1 VLIANILAP
10 LTNAEQWVLERLHSI
25 GLGWGL
31 AIVGLVVL
39 VRLCTLPLIVK
50 QFKSQRELREH
61 MPEMK
66 KLQARHKDDKQRLQQ
81 EMQAYYREHGINPLA
96 SFAPLLIQI
105 PVFISLYYLMR
116 QDVKSG
122 LFGTDG
128 FLFIPHL
135 TEKPVGSVLITLI
148 LCYLVSQVSGS
159 LVATRAMKG
168 GQKGLM
174 LALPL
179 LFVTVVARFPAGL
192 AVYWIT
198 TSLWTLGQ
206 QLVMWRLQPN
216 MAPTSLT
223 SAMSMESGGSMAVD
237 DLGPEKSSSKAS
249 SRSPANGNGSSGS
262 NGAGARSKPPPRK
275 RKKKKAHGRRR

>member
-10 LTNAEQWVLERLHSI
+10 LTNAEEWLLERLHSI

-31 AIVGLVVL
+31 AIVGLVIV
-39 VRLCTLPLIVK
+39 VRLATLPLVVR
-50 QFKSQRELREH
+50 QFRSQRELREH

-66 KLQARHKDDKQRLQQ
+66 KLQERHKNDKPRLQK

-96 SFAPLLIQI
+96 SFAPLLVQI

-116 QDVKSG
+116 KDVKSG

-135 TEKPVGSVLITLI
+135 TEKPVGAVLVTLI
-148 LCYLVSQVSGS
+148 LAYLASQITGS

-179 LFVTVVARFPAGL
+179 LFVGVVARFPAGL

-206 QLVMWRLQPN
+206 QLVMWRLQPD
-216 MAPTSLT
+216 MAPTSLG
-223 SAMSMESGGSMAVD
+223 SAMSMESGGSMTVD
-237 DLGPEKSSSKAS
+237 DFT
-249 SRSPANGNGSSGS
+249 SPAGSGNGNG
-262 NGAGARSKPPPRK
+262 NGARAGRTSAPPPAPRK

>member
-10 LTNAEQWVLERLHSI
+10 LTNAEEWVLERLHSI

-31 AIVGLVVL
+31 AIVGLVIL

-50 QFKSQRELREH
+50 QFRSQRELREH
-61 MPEMK
+61 MPELK
-66 KLQARHKDDKQRLQQ
+66 RLQDRHKGDKQRLQQ
-81 EMQAYYREHGINPLA
+81 EMQSYYKEHGINPLA
-96 SFAPLLIQI
+96 TFAPLLIQI

-116 QDVKSG
+116 KDVKSG

-135 TEKPVGSVLITLI
+135 TDKPVGGVLIALI
-148 LCYLVSQVSGS
+148 LAYLASQITGS

-179 LFVTVVARFPAGL
+179 LFVGIVARFPAGL

-206 QLVMWRLQPN
+206 QVVMWRLQPN
-216 MAPTSLT
+216 MAPTSLS
-223 SAMSMESGGSMAVD
+223 SAMSMESGGSMAPD
-237 DLGPEKSSSKAS
+237 DFGKAQPTVAN
-249 SRSPANGNGSSGS
+249 SPSNGSSS
-262 NGAGARSKPPPRK
+262 RPPPRNRK
-275 RKKKKAHGRRR
+275 KKKKAHGRRR

>member
-1 VLIANILAP
+1 VLLANVLSP
-10 LTNAEQWVLERLHSI
+10 LTDAEEWVLERLHGI

-31 AIVGLVVL
+31 AIVGLVIL
-39 VRLCTLPLIVK
+39 VRLFTVPLVVR
-50 QFKSQRELREH
+50 QFRSQRELREH
-61 MPEMK
+61 MPEMR
-66 KLQARHKDDKQRLQQ
+66 KLQQRHKDDKQRLQK
-81 EMQAYYREHGINPLA
+81 EMQGYYREHGINPLA

-116 QDVKSG
+116 KDVKSG

-135 TEKPVGSVLITLI
+135 TEKPVGAVLII
-148 LCYLVSQVSGS
+148 LVLAYLASQITGS

-179 LFVTVVARFPAGL
+179 LFVGVVARFPAGL
-192 AVYWIT
+192 AIYWIT

-206 QLVMWRLQPN
+206 QLVMWRLQPE
-216 MAPTSLT
+216 MAPTSLS
-223 SAMSMESGGSMAVD
+223 SAMSMESGGSLSPD
-237 DLGPEKSSSKAS
+237 DLGTTSGDDDRPI
-249 SRSPANGNGSSGS
+249 RANGS
-262 NGAGARSKPPPRK
+262 APPTAPRK
-275 RKKKKAHGRRR
+275 KKKKKAHGRRR